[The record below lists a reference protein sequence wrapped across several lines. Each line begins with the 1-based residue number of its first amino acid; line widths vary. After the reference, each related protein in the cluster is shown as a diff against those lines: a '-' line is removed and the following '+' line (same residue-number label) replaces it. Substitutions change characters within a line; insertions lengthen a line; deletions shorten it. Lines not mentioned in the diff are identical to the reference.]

1 MLRPERMSKLSVT
14 GSKRVM
20 GSVVETVHGLNL
32 LHVSEYDGSWEG
44 FQQGDPQADAEWAS
58 EKLVTV
64 RSVKS
69 MLGVEDDDADSSR
82 IVTDEAV
89 EEQLPEIREE
99 ANALD
104 DRRDELRDELRSV
117 EDRIDAIE
125 PFVALGLDLDLLS
138 GYDSLEVSVGEGDA
152 DEIER
157 ALLDADGISRYEI
170 EVSESGPIAVFAY
183 PSDNASDDV
192 LDEALVGTGFS
203 AYEVPDA
210 DSAPESYLRELE
222 SEHQQL
228 RSEMEEADSELER
241 LRRQHAE
248 FLLATE
254 ETLSIDVQKAEA
266 PLSFATTDNAFIAEG
281 WLPTDEFTEFK
292 ANLTDELGDRI
303 DVEEV
308 ERASFKA
315 DGDAH
320 HEAATD
326 GGQAA
331 GTASTDGGTTIG
343 SDEPPVLQKNN
354 GLVQPFEV
362 LVKAIGRPNYK
373 EFDPTALLLL
383 TFPAFFGFMIGDLG
397 YGLIYTAIGG
407 YLYTSFDSDAF
418 KSMGGVTI
426 AAGLF
431 TALFGVLYGELFGL
445 HVLGDWVWGGHPP
458 LHKGLQPVYSNW
470 ATTWILVSAIA
481 ALVHLNIGYVLGF
494 IEELRFHG
502 LKEAVYEKGSWI
514 LGMNG
519 LWIMI
524 FSKLGRGMKPDFIY
538 TAFASGEEAAFALG
552 FGGFSVAVG
561 YLGIGLFLVG
571 LLLLILG
578 APAEAVEIFDT
589 LVNVLSYARLSA
601 VLLAKAG
608 MAFAVNLI
616 FFGVAV
622 TGEGSHEEWHFMTS
636 HAYEVGETY
645 HGHEVTQIMFGGL
658 FHGSIASLLVGLLV
672 LVFGH
677 VLVLALGVTSAGLQ
691 AVRLEYY
698 EFFSKFFDGG
708 GRAYEP
714 FGYERVHS
722 SDD

>member
-1 MLRPERMSKLSVT
+1 MSKLSVT

-44 FQQGDPQADAEWAS
+44 FQQGHPEADAEWAS

-64 RSVKS
+64 RSVES
-69 MLGVEDDDADSSR
+69 MLGLEAEDAESSR
-82 IVTDEAV
+82 IVTDEAI
-89 EEQLPEIREE
+89 EGQLSEIRDE

-104 DRRDELRDELRSV
+104 DRRDELRDELRTV
-117 EDRIDAIE
+117 DERIDAIE

-138 GYDSLEVSVGEGDA
+138 GYDSLQVAVGEGDK

-157 ALLDADGISRYEI
+157 ALLDADGVNQYDI
-170 EVSESGPIAVFAY
+170 EESDGVLAVFLY
-183 PSDNASDDV
+183 PSEHAADDV
-192 LDEALVGTGFS
+192 LEDALVGTGFNS
-203 AYEVPDA
+203 YEVPDA

-222 SEHQQL
+222 SERQ
-228 RSEMEEADSELER
+228 RIESEMAEAEEEIDR
-241 LRRQHAE
+241 LRRQHAG
-248 FLLATE
+248 FLLAAE
-254 ETLSIDVQKAEA
+254 EKLTIDVQKAEA
-266 PLSFATTDNAFIAEG
+266 PLAFATTDNAFIAEG
-281 WLPTDEFTEFK
+281 WIPTDEFGAFK
-292 ANLTDELGDRI
+292 AELTDELGDSV

-320 HEAATD
+320 QEAIA
-326 GGQAA
+326 
-331 GTASTDGGTTIG
+331 DGGTTIG
-343 SDEPPVLQKNN
+343 TDEPPVLQDNN
-354 GLVQPFEV
+354 ALVQPFEV

-397 YGLIYTAIGG
+397 YGVIYSAIGA
-407 YLYTSFDSDAF
+407 YLYTSFDSDAI

-431 TALFGVLYGELFGL
+431 TMLFGVLYGELFGL

-458 LHKGLQPVYSNW
+458 LHKGLQPYYSNW
-470 ATTWILVSAIA
+470 ATAWILVSALA
-481 ALVHLNIGYVLGF
+481 ALVHLNLGYVLGF
-494 IEELRFHG
+494 IEELQFHG
-502 LKEAVYEKGSWI
+502 FKEALYEKGSWI

-524 FSKLGRGMKPDFIY
+524 FSRLGENMKPGFIF
-538 TAFASGEEAAFALG
+538 TAFASGDAAAFELG
-552 FGGFSVAVG
+552 FTGFSVAVG

-616 FFGVAV
+616 FFGVWV
-622 TGEGSHEEWHFMTS
+622 DSKGGWHFATS
-636 HAYEVGETY
+636 SMPEVGAEY
-645 HGHEVTQIMFGGL
+645 HGYMVTEIMFGGL
-658 FHGSIASLLVGLLV
+658 YHGSIASVLVGLLV

-677 VLVLALGVTSAGLQ
+677 ILVLALGITSAGLQ

-714 FGYERVHS
+714 FGYERRF
-722 SDD
+722 SDDD